1 MVQITQYQTVRIYAV
16 LLHITDFIFK
26 PSTKEH
32 AKDKEVYSTRK
43 PNDLDQD

>member
-16 LLHITDFIFK
+16 FLHIDFIFK

-32 AKDKEVYSTRK
+32 AKYKEVYSTRK

>member
-16 LLHITDFIFK
+16 FLHIDFIFK

-32 AKDKEVYSTRK
+32 AKDKDVYSTRK